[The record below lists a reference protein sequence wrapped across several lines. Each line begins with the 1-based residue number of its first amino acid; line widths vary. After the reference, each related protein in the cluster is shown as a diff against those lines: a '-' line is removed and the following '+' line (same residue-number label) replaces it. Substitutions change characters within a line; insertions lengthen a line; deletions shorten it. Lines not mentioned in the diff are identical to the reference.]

1 MASDPEAKQLY
12 LRHLERTRPHSLVY
26 DAELRSPGAG
36 VELDVHGAT
45 LCTIVGGAPHSL
57 DSMHNVRGPGVD
69 DHRFLLR
76 QDLSS
81 AGDIW
86 FEIQDKPTGCRH
98 MAPFPA
104 WQDFQG
110 SSLKLID
117 WAVIP
122 PERAEIRFAPGGTT
136 PSDPACPTLP
146 GYSILELTLL
156 DGMWEP
162 YRGTRALLWVET
174 DPATARGYYTEHHLT
189 DGTVRVLYEAEWKP
203 FGGGWVATKRTFY
216 DPSAIEAFGKS
227 LRYSELVLDPASFKT
242 HAIPEGQF
250 DCPTLYGSGW

>member
-12 LRHLERTRPHSLVY
+12 FRHLERTCPRSLVY
-26 DAELRSPGAG
+26 DATLRTPGAG
-36 VELDVHGAT
+36 VEFDVHVAT
-45 LCTIVGGAPHSL
+45 LCSLVGGAPRSL
-57 DSMHNVRGPGVD
+57 NSLHKVRGPGVD

-81 AGDIW
+81 AADIR
-86 FEIQDKPTGCRH
+86 FEIQDKPTDCRLI
-98 MAPFPA
+98 APFPA

-110 SSLKLID
+110 TSLKLVD
-117 WAVIP
+117 WAPIP
-122 PERAEIRFAPGGTT
+122 PERAEIRFAPAGTT
-136 PSDPACPTLP
+136 PSDPACPALP

-156 DGMWEP
+156 DGMWAP

-174 DPATARGYYTEHHLT
+174 DPTTARGYCTEHHLT
-189 DGTVRVLYEAEWKP
+189 DGTVRVLYAAEWQS
-203 FGGGWVATKRTFY
+203 FGGGWVAAKRTFY
-216 DPSAIEAFGKS
+216 DPSAIEAFGHS

-250 DCPTLYGSGW
+250 NCPMLYGGGW